1 MKNALLKIGS
11 TAENGSS
18 QGVLT
23 SRITKM
29 VMAAAG
35 KSPAYK
41 PAPFP
46 TKNNSSTPKAA
57 SPLSNSLNS
66 TSQDTIEPSKT
77 TPPRRKGAKLT
88 VSFFL

>member
-1 MKNALLKIGS
+1 MLKIGT

-29 VMAAAG
+29 LMAAAG

-46 TKNNSSTPKAA
+46 SRSNATSA
-57 SPLSNSLNS
+57 SPKTPAESPK
-66 TSQDTIEPSKT
+66 TSESSATESAR
-77 TPPRRKGAKLT
+77 TPMRKSAKLT
-88 VSFFL
+88 VS